1 MSPERD
7 DDIPTLTDVVDLE
20 PQEVSE
26 ETIAALHSEL
36 TARVLE
42 LAEELVQDARRDMEV
57 ILFERV
63 RDRLRDQL
71 PDLIDAALR
80 ERLAPPSYDDS
91 R

>member
-1 MSPERD
+1 MSPEHE

-26 ETIAALHSEL
+26 ETIAALHAEL

-42 LAEELVQDARRDMEV
+42 LAEELLQDARRDMEV

-80 ERLAPPSYDDS
+80 ERLAAPSYDDD